1 MISRADSWQQTLKAS
16 SPDEYQ
22 VYGRKKHSGHIEIR
36 CSFTRF
42 PSNLTLIR
50 GKIGEKKW
58 EKKYSP
64 TKTRRSLPGLQ
75 ILHDLIEI

>member
-16 SPDEYQ
+16 SLDEYQ
-22 VYGRKKHSGHIEIR
+22 IYGRKKHAGHIEIR

-42 PSNLTLIR
+42 PSNLTLIASE
-50 GKIGEKKW
+50 EKLCQKKR

-64 TKTRRSLPGLQ
+64 IFFDKNASLPPGTSV
-75 ILHDLIEI
+75 IT